1 MSTQKGLRGM
11 VNQTTQG
18 ISAQRVL
25 VTALVIISLFLVS
38 GTSARYLDDECPG
51 VMGNRDL
58 YEKVVRVCDDC
69 SNIFRMNDMGT
80 RCRKDCFYNVD
91 FLWCVYATERHGD
104 VDQLNRWMSI
114 LRAGRK

>member
-1 MSTQKGLRGM
+1 M
-11 VNQTTQG
+11 VGQVNHD
-18 ISAQRVL
+18 ISVQRVL
-25 VTALVIISLFLVS
+25 RLAALVISLLLIT
-38 GTSARYLDDECPG
+38 GTSARNLYDLDTECPG

-69 SNIFRMNDMGT
+69 SNIFRENDVGT
-80 RCRKDCFYNVD
+80 RCRKECFFNVD

-104 VDQLNRWMSI
+104 VEQLNRWMSI

>member
-1 MSTQKGLRGM
+1 M
-11 VNQTTQG
+11 VTRTVQDFS
-18 ISAQRVL
+18 IQRVL
-25 VTALVIISLFLVS
+25 VAAVLVVSLILVS

-69 SNIFRMNDMGT
+69 SNIFRMNDVGS
-80 RCRKDCFYNVD
+80 RCKKDCFYNED
-91 FLWCVYATERHGD
+91 FLWCVYATERHGE

-114 LRAGRK
+114 LKAGRK

>member
-1 MSTQKGLRGM
+1 M
-11 VNQTTQG
+11 VTLAFPDF
-18 ISAQRVL
+18 SFQRVVLAALL
-25 VTALVIISLFLVS
+25 VTSVFLVT
-38 GTSARYLDDECPG
+38 GTTARYIDDECPG

-69 SNIFRMNDMGT
+69 SNIFRMNDVGT

-104 VDQLNRWMSI
+104 VEQLNRWMSI